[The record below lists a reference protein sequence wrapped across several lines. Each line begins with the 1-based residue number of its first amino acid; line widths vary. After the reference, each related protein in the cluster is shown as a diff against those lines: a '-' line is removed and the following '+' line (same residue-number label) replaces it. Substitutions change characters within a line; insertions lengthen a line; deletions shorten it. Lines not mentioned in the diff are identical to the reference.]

1 MMATNGYAALA
12 VGEAYARGRELCLGL
27 DRPPQLVTVL
37 YGQFLHKFMRAEL
50 HKAWELA
57 QEMLSLGEAQNRRP
71 LTLMGRRLLGITAF
85 AFGDF
90 ATAAAFLERCL
101 KDFDPAD
108 RPFYG
113 SLAIDDIRIN
123 MMAYLAGA
131 LVSLGR
137 LDEAQ
142 ARIAATLDEARRL
155 SHKYTLVH
163 ALITALVFDWC
174 GAEWTSL
181 LRHVEEALELS
192 NRHGFALFRAW
203 GEAFQ
208 GCALAALGRAEEGL
222 PILHRG
228 LALTRAIGQELHLPQ
243 TLTMLAYAY
252 GKAGQPEEGLRR
264 LAEAADI
271 AETTQD
277 RWAEA
282 ELCRVRGDLLLA
294 TGRTLEAES
303 SFRQA
308 LSVAQRQN
316 GRLWELRAA
325 VSLARLWHSKGRN
338 EDALT
343 LLRPIYGWF
352 TTAVRSPDLQEAR
365 ELLGRLQVAAH
376 R

>member
-1 MMATNGYAALA
+1 
-12 VGEAYARGRELCLGL
+12 
-27 DRPPQLVTVL
+27 VTVL
-37 YGQFLHKFMRAEL
+37 YGQFLHNFMRDEL
-50 HKAWELA
+50 QQAGELE
-57 QEMLSLGEAQNRRP
+57 QEMLSLGESQNRRP
-71 LTLMGRRLLGITAF
+71 LMLMGRRLLGITAF

-90 ATAAAFLERCL
+90 STAAAFLERCL
-101 KDFDPAD
+101 KDYDPAD

-113 SLAIDDIRIN
+113 SLAIDDIQIN

-131 LVSLGR
+131 LISLGR
-137 LDEAQ
+137 LDEAH
-142 ARIAATLDEARRL
+142 ARNAATLEEARRL
-155 SHKYTLVH
+155 SHGYTLVH

-174 GAEWTSL
+174 RADWTSL

-228 LALTRAIGQELHLPQ
+228 LAMTRAIGQGLHLPQ

-264 LAEAADI
+264 LAEAAEI
-271 AETTQD
+271 AETTRD

-282 ELCRVRGDLLLA
+282 ELYRVRGELLLA
-294 TGRTLEAES
+294 TGRTLEAED
-303 SFRQA
+303 SFQRA
-308 LSVAQRQN
+308 LSVAQQQN

-325 VSLARLWHSKGRN
+325 VSLARLWHSKGRTG
-338 EDALT
+338 DALT
-343 LLRPIYGWF
+343 LLQPIYSWF
-352 TTAVRSPDLQEAR
+352 RTSVRTPDLEEAR
-365 ELLGRLQVAAH
+365 EFLDRLQH